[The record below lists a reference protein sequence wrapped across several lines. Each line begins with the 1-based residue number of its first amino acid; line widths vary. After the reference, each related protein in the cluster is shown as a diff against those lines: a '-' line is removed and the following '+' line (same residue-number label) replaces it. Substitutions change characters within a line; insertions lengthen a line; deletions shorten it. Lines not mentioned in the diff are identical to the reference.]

1 MGAAEWTGYTNSPT
15 YPPYSSLQPTA
26 SALPQSTTTASSSY
40 GYDSNT
46 AMTEHHSNFHI
57 PTGMYDTFTFIM
69 QLFFFLFL
77 PL

>member
-26 SALPQSTTTASSSY
+26 PALPQSSTTATSY

-57 PTGMYDTFTFIM
+57 PTGMYIYDTSTSL
-69 QLFFFLFL
+69 LFQ
-77 PL
+77 